1 MFKYHD
7 EFNPIINKIK
17 KKKKS
22 ELGEY
27 DIIVVLNRLM
37 IVN

>member
-1 MFKYHD
+1 MTSLILSLTKL
-7 EFNPIINKIK
+7 K